1 MKTLLIIDDEKHIRL
16 LYEEEFK
23 DEGYK
28 ILTASNGREGL
39 DVFKHHQ
46 EEIDL
51 ILLDIKMPEMDGAE
65 FLREIREVNTTIP
78 ILISTAYGDYVQQ
91 DFSAWLS
98 NGYAVKSGDLS
109 ELKAKVKETLGEQEQ

>member
-23 DEGYK
+23 DEGYQT
-28 ILTASNGREGL
+28 LTASNGREGL
-39 DVFKHHQ
+39 DVFKQNQ

-65 FLREIREVNTTIP
+65 FLREIREINTEVS

-98 NGYAVKSGDLS
+98 NGYIVKSGDLS
-109 ELKAKVKETLGEQEQ
+109 ELKAQVKEMLRE

>member
-1 MKTLLIIDDEKHIRL
+1 MKTLLIIDDEEHIRL

-23 DEGYK
+23 DEGYET
-28 ILTASNGREGL
+28 LTASNGREGL
-39 DVFKHHQ
+39 EIFKHHQ
-46 EEIDL
+46 EQIDL

-65 FLREIREVNTTIP
+65 FLREIREINTTIP

-98 NGYAVKSGDLS
+98 NGYIVKSGDLS
-109 ELKAKVKETLGEQEQ
+109 ELKAKVKEALGEQ